1 MKVKIDPN
9 KILNEVRELGF
20 EEVWLRSAELL
31 PSIGKGLML
40 TGRGTA
46 HPVADLVEKLR
57 EAFLGMGFNEIL
69 LPTIVEENEVYK
81 QYGPEA
87 PIILDRCYYLAT
99 LPRPDIGLSREKCD
113 RIRALGI
120 SLDERSIETIQKV
133 LHDYKRGKVDAD
145 DLVERF
151 MLSLRTTDANALR
164 VLREVFPEFT
174 TLKPAPSNLTLRS
187 HLTSA
192 WFDTLSILQHQTTHP
207 LKLFSVGAR
216 YRREQS
222 EDTTHLRAHVGA
234 SCVILDEEVTL
245 DDGKK
250 VAETLLGRFGLSEL
264 KFDQKKTTSKYYAP
278 KTEYEV
284 FANAPRVGKW
294 IEVADLGFYS
304 PIALAHYDIEF
315 PVLNLGLGVERLA
328 MLLNGT
334 QDIRALAYPQFY
346 GQWTLTDA
354 ELARMV
360 RIEQGPKTTEG
371 KTVCEA
377 IVTTARAGAEQP
389 SPCEVVAYK
398 GKLLGQDVQVT
409 VYEPDAN
416 TKLLGPAALNTIY
429 VHNGNIL
436 GIPPTGLDDVKEVKE
451 AREKGISTDITYLDA
466 VAASAAASIESE
478 ASRGGIKDVELRVRI
493 AKSPS
498 DVNIV
503 ISNVANRYITGR
515 QKKVVVKG
523 PTFIGIRAHF
533 FHP

>member
-1 MKVKIDPN
+1 
-9 KILNEVRELGF
+9 
-20 EEVWLRSAELL
+20 
-31 PSIGKGLML
+31 
-40 TGRGTA
+40 
-46 HPVADLVEKLR
+46 
-57 EAFLGMGFNEIL
+57 
-69 LPTIVEENEVYK
+69 
-81 QYGPEA
+81 
-87 PIILDRCYYLAT
+87 
-99 LPRPDIGLSREKCD
+99 
-113 RIRALGI
+113 
-120 SLDERSIETIQKV
+120 
-133 LHDYKRGKVDAD
+133 
-145 DLVERF
+145 
-151 MLSLRTTDANALR
+151 
-164 VLREVFPEFT
+164 
-174 TLKPAPSNLTLRS
+174 
-187 HLTSA
+187 
-192 WFDTLSILQHQTTHP
+192 
-207 LKLFSVGAR
+207 
-216 YRREQS
+216 
-222 EDTTHLRAHVGA
+222 
-234 SCVILDEEVTL
+234 
-245 DDGKK
+245 
-250 VAETLLGRFGLSEL
+250 
-264 KFDQKKTTSKYYAP
+264 
-278 KTEYEV
+278 
-284 FANAPRVGKW
+284 
-294 IEVADLGFYS
+294 
-304 PIALAHYDIEF
+304 
-315 PVLNLGLGVERLA
+315 

-478 ASRGGIKDVELRVRI
+478 ASRGGIKDVEFRVRI